1 MGTLTVLL
9 LVIFNRR
16 VTLRQIN
23 SNLAQISQQI
33 KSLQNRQGSGSA

>member
-1 MGTLTVLL
+1 VALLGFGTLLTLL

-23 SNLAQISQQI
+23 IHLAQISEQI
-33 KSLQNRQGSGSA
+33 KELKS

>member
-1 MGTLTVLL
+1 L

-23 SNLAQISQQI
+23 IHLAQISEQI
-33 KSLQNRQGSGSA
+33 KELKNRPGPERA